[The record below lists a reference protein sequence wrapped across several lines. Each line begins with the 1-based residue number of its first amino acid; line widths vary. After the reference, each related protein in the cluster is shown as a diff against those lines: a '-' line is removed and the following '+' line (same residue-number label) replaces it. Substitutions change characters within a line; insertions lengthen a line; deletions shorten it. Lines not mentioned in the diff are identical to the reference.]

1 MIILLSPAKTLDYET
16 PCSAKTA
23 TNPRMLKKSAELVDC
38 LKKYSPK
45 KITALMGVSDKI
57 AELNVER
64 YNQWQVPFTKKNSKQ
79 AIYAFRGDVYN
90 GFDVDTLKG
99 KEIDF
104 AQKHLRVLSG
114 LYGLLRPL
122 DLMQPYRLEMGTKL
136 NISQEN
142 KNLYQFWDTDITDLI
157 NEDLDDHKKRLV
169 INLASNEYFKSV
181 KPKLLDSDVI
191 TPGFKDLK
199 GGQYKVVSFWAKVA
213 RGQMARYIVQKQLK
227 NIQHLKNYD
236 VDGYRFNESL
246 SDLDKQ
252 QWIFTRDH

>member
-136 NISQEN
+136 NVSQKN

-157 NEDLDDHKKRLV
+157 NEDLDHHKKRLV

-199 GGQYKVVSFWAKVA
+199 GGKYKVVSFWAKVA

-246 SDLDKQ
+246 SDLDTQ